1 MIWSALKTII
11 GSVLSLLAPGPV
23 KSPVQAGTQPG
34 ETKIGGIIA
43 EQVTAP
49 CRPGVPAPVD
59 PTVENTGLLTPT
71 RKDTTVLPVEI
82 VEPQSTAWI
91 TEYYN
96 ESPFEKVGRIAMCGD
111 GLAIY
116 SDSDTRVFLL
126 DNRDIDAVLEGAT
139 KNIRQHDTHKKVVGK
154 AKVSTSGK
162 ALNITIGTVYYT
174 TPLRFVLA
182 VLDNR
187 NHKGPL
193 FKPR

>member
-11 GSVLSLLAPGPV
+11 GSVLSFLAPGPARNSV
-23 KSPVQAGTQPG
+23 LTGTQPC
-34 ETKIGGIIA
+34 ETKAGSTPV

-49 CRPGVPAPVD
+49 CGPGVPAHAD

-71 RKDTTVLPVEI
+71 IKATTVLPAEI
-82 VEPQSTAWI
+82 AEPQSTAWI

-116 SDSDTRVFLL
+116 TDSDTRVFLL
-126 DNRDIDAVLEGAT
+126 DNRDIDAVLDGAT

-154 AKVSTSGK
+154 AKVSISGK

-193 FKPR
+193 FKLR

>member
-1 MIWSALKTII
+1 MIRSAFKKII
-11 GSVLSLLAPGPV
+11 ELLLSFLAPGPI
-23 KSPVQAGTQPG
+23 KNPVLAGEQPG
-34 ETKIGGIIA
+34 EPTIEPLGM
-43 EQVTAP
+43 EQLVTP
-49 CRPGVPAPVD
+49 CGQGKPASD
-59 PTVENTGLLTPT
+59 DISIENTGQEAPAIQS
-71 RKDTTVLPVEI
+71 TTVVSEEI
-82 VEPQSTAWI
+82 AEPISTEWV

-116 SDSDTRVFLL
+116 SDIDSRVFLL
-126 DNRDIDAVLEGAT
+126 NNRDIDAVLDGAT

-154 AKVSTSGK
+154 AKVSISGK

>member
-1 MIWSALKTII
+1 MIRSALNTII
-11 GSVLSLLAPGPV
+11 GSILSFFAPKHIKIFVP
-23 KSPVQAGTQPG
+23 ADAQPG
-34 ETKIGGIIA
+34 ETHTGVSTM
-43 EQVTAP
+43 EPLTAP
-49 CRPGVPAPVD
+49 CGPGVSAQAAPAVED
-59 PTVENTGLLTPT
+59 TGRLALTMESTVPKSG
-71 RKDTTVLPVEI
+71 EI
-82 VEPQSTAWI
+82 AEPQRTVWI

-116 SDSDTRVFLL
+116 SDSDARVFLL
-126 DNRDIDAVLEGAT
+126 DNRDIDAVLDGAT
-139 KNIRQHDTHKKVVGK
+139 KNIRHYDTHKKVVGK
-154 AKVSTSGK
+154 AKVSISGK

-193 FKPR
+193 FKAR